1 MWKLLIISHYF
12 WLQAMQ
18 KVKDIDAR
26 KAAKRESR
34 SPAAAKRE
42 SRSPAAAVSRS
53 PQGGDNSTADRR
65 RGESA
70 AADSSV
76 KSEGSSSSAQ
86 DAGGSDADD
95 QSNADMQVPYT
106 QKVFISINVRHFL
119 LFEVANFKSS

>member
-1 MWKLLIISHYF
+1 MYSLWKLLITSHYF

-53 PQGGDNSTADRR
+53 PQGVDNSTADRR
-65 RGESA
+65 RREGA
-70 AADSSV
+70 AGAGTDSSAR
-76 KSEGSSSSAQ
+76 SEGSSSSAQ

-95 QSNADMQVPYT
+95 QSNADMQVC
-106 QKVFISINVRHFL
+106 VC
-119 LFEVANFKSS
+119 SSL